1 MQAKKVSD
9 NYRNTFYDIVYWL
22 WNNFIQQNEWRPIS
36 QIYKNIDN
44 SEEKVSMF
52 VKVKLGKKLL
62 KGLESVGVTSH
73 ELTDILK
80 WQ

>member
-1 MQAKKVSD
+1 
-9 NYRNTFYDIVYWL
+9 
-22 WNNFIQQNEWRPIS
+22 
-36 QIYKNIDN
+36 
-44 SEEKVSMF
+44 MF

-80 WQ
+80 